1 VRKKSAQSYRHLLSL
16 YATLSQVNQAILR
29 VSDEDA
35 LYRKICRIATE
46 FGHFRFAWIGVA
58 DPNRQELLPVAWS
71 GEGAR
76 YLQEIRI
83 FLHPDKPEGQGPAAR
98 AFHSGKMQVIHD
110 FFNDPRTTPWVAAA
124 RRHGFQSSVGVP
136 IARGGQSIGVLS
148 LYASEKSYFG
158 PPEQRLIREMALDI
172 SFALDYLDNEQK
184 RKEAEAALEN
194 TRHKLTL
201 LLESSLSANK
211 KHDPLEIM
219 REFGRTA
226 LSLTGGL
233 RCSYG
238 LFDQDTLTAERF
250 QETGWEEDPEAA
262 SHFSRLD
269 RTDRTIVRSP
279 LPEEGA
285 VLLRFPVF
293 GLKVRQALGF
303 VEIVVSDNPVSLERD
318 MPFLSTLLVQN
329 AVSLENAFLVQA
341 LSRSESRLR
350 VFQKTFESSTVSL
363 CICDALQPDFPVI
376 FANDQFIRLTGY
388 PRSETIG
395 KNCRF
400 LQGADR
406 EQESRT
412 EIRQAIEAGKSVRT
426 MLRNYRKDGTPFINE
441 LSLFPITDPDGTVTH
456 YLGIQNDVTDT
467 LIHEK
472 NREIAS
478 KVFDMASDG
487 ILITDS
493 ENRIVLVNRAFTE
506 ITGYSQEEVKG
517 KNPRLLSSGRQDTFF
532 YQTMWHELLTNGYWQ
547 GELWNR
553 RKSGE
558 IYPEWLSIST
568 RKDKN
573 GRIENHIGIFH
584 DLTGVKESEERIAF
598 LAYHDPLTGLPNR
611 ILLRDRLEYALR
623 QTSRTGKALGILL
636 LDLDGFKNVND
647 LSGHHVGDL
656 LLMEVSRRMAGAV
669 RTSDSVGRM
678 GGDEFLILF
687 PDLTGLEELSSIM
700 DRLLEQ
706 VRQPYEIE
714 GNSVSLTASGGVTLY
729 PRDNAGID
737 DLIRHA
743 DIAMYSAKNRG
754 KNRIHFYE
762 LSMEQSLRSREPLKQ
777 ELTRALQ
784 NGHLHL
790 LYQPQIDIRTG
801 VLIGAE
807 ALLRWFHPDGI
818 RLPADFLGTIE
829 NDDLSIELG
838 RWVLGEALRQHLQW
852 KQEGQ
857 FFRIGVNI
865 SPRHFGSGMLE
876 QDLKHLVD
884 VRGIEDLSG
893 LELEITENTL
903 VSDLGEVQKTVRA
916 CREMGVHI
924 AFDDFG
930 TGYTSLTM
938 VRTLCPDTLKVDQSF
953 LRSITENPGNRS
965 ILESILKIGQ
975 GFQAAVI
982 MEGVENAREL
992 GLVREIGYHCIQG
1005 YLVSPPLLPSQFSSF
1020 LQTWQTGRRWEN
1032 LENPP

>member
-1 VRKKSAQSYRHLLSL
+1 MRKKSAQSYRHLLSL

-35 LYRKICRIATE
+35 LYRKICHIATE
-46 FGHFRFAWIGVA
+46 FGHFRFVWIGVA
-58 DPNRQELLPVAWS
+58 DPARQELLPVAWS
-71 GEGAR
+71 GDGAR
-76 YLQEIRI
+76 YLREIRI
-83 FLHPDKPEGQGPAAR
+83 FLHPDKPEGRGPAAR
-98 AFHSGKMQVIHD
+98 AFHTGKMQVVHD
-110 FFNDPRTTPWVAAA
+110 FFNDLRTAPWVAAA
-124 RRHGFQSSVGVP
+124 RRHGFQSSIGVP
-136 IARGGQSIGVLS
+136 IARGGQNIGVMS

-184 RKEAEAALEN
+184 RKAAEAALEN
-194 TRHKLTL
+194 TRQKLTL
-201 LLESSLSANK
+201 LLDSSLSTNK

-250 QETGWEEDPEAA
+250 QNTRWEKDPEAA
-262 SHFSRLD
+262 GHFSRLN
-269 RTDRTIVRSP
+269 RTDRTIVRTP

-285 VLLRFPVF
+285 VLLRLPVF
-293 GLKVRQALGF
+293 GFSDHALGF
-303 VEIVVSDNPVSLERD
+303 VELVVSGDQLSLDRD
-318 MPFLSTLLVQN
+318 MPFLSTLLAQN
-329 AVSLENAFLVQA
+329 GVSLENAFLVQA

-350 VFQKTFESSTVSL
+350 VFQKTFESSTASL
-363 CICDALQPDFPVI
+363 CICDALQPDFPII
-376 FANDQFIRLTGY
+376 FANDMFFRLTGY
-388 PRSETIG
+388 SRAETVG

-406 EQESRT
+406 EQKSRT
-412 EIRQAIEAGKSVRT
+412 EIREALKAGKAIRT
-426 MLRNYRKDGTPFINE
+426 LIRNYRMDGTPFMNE

-467 LIHEK
+467 LILEK

-517 KNPRLLSSGRQDTFF
+517 KNPRILSSGRQDAFF
-532 YQTMWHELLTNGYWQ
+532 YQTMWHELLANGYWQ

-558 IYPEWLSIST
+558 LYPEWLSIST

-611 ILLRDRLEYALR
+611 VLLRDRLEYALR
-623 QTSRTGKALGILL
+623 QTTRTGKDLGILL

-706 VRQPYEIE
+706 VRHPFEIE
-714 GNSVSLTASGGVTLY
+714 GHSVTLTASGGVTIY

-762 LSMEQSLRSREPLKQ
+762 LSMEQSLRSRETLKQ

-838 RWVLGEALRQHLQW
+838 RWVLAEALRQHLQW

-865 SPRHFGSGMLE
+865 SPRHFGSGVLE
-876 QDLKHLVD
+876 QDLKNLVD

-992 GLVREIGYHCIQG
+992 RLVREIGYHCIQG

>member
-1 VRKKSAQSYRHLLSL
+1 MKRKSSQSYRHLLSL

-29 VSDEDA
+29 IPDEDA

-46 FGHFRFAWIGVA
+46 FGHFRFVWIGVS
-58 DPNRQELLPVAWS
+58 DPARQTLLPVAWS
-71 GEGAR
+71 GEGSR
-76 YLQEIRI
+76 YLKEIRI
-83 FLHPDKPEGQGPAAR
+83 FLDPDKPEGQGPAAR
-98 AFHSGKMQVIHD
+98 AFHSGKMQVVHD
-110 FFNDPRTTPWVAAA
+110 FFNDSRTSPWVTAA
-124 RRHGFQSSVGVP
+124 RRYGFQSSIGVP
-136 IARGGQSIGVLS
+136 VARGGQNIGVLN

-158 PPEQRLIREMALDI
+158 PQEQRLVREMALDI
-172 SFALDYLDNEQK
+172 SFALDYLDNEK
-184 RKEAEAALEN
+184 RRTLAEEALEN
-194 TRHKLTL
+194 SRQNLTL
-201 LLESSLSANK
+201 LLESSLSANR
-211 KHDPLEIM
+211 KHDPREIM
-219 REFGRTA
+219 REFCRTV
-226 LSLTGGL
+226 LSLTGGIH
-233 RCSYG
+233 CAYG
-238 LFDQDTLTAERF
+238 LFDQDTLTVERF
-250 QETGWEEDPEAA
+250 QATGWEGDRETIA
-262 SHFSRLD
+262 HFSRLN
-269 RTDRTIVRSP
+269 RSDRTITRSV
-279 LPEEGA
+279 LPKDGTC
-285 VLLRFPVF
+285 LLRLPIF
-293 GLKVRQALGF
+293 GLKDHALGF
-303 VEIVVSDNPVSLERD
+303 IEVVIPGNGMSLDRE

-350 VFQKTFESSTVSL
+350 IFQRTFESSTASL

-376 FANDQFIRLTGY
+376 FANDQFYRLTGY
-388 PRSETIG
+388 SRSETIG

-406 EQESRT
+406 EQEPRT
-412 EIRQAIEAGKSVRT
+412 EIRQALEAGKPIRT
-426 MLRNYRKDGTPFINE
+426 VLENYRKDGSPFINE

-467 LIHEK
+467 LTLEK

-487 ILITDS
+487 ILLTDS
-493 ENRIVLVNRAFTE
+493 ENRIILVNRAFTE
-506 ITGYSQEEVKG
+506 ITGYTQEEAEG
-517 KNPRLLSSGRQDTFF
+517 KNPRILASGRQDAFF
-532 YQTMWHELLTNGYWQ
+532 YQAMWHELLTNGYWQ

-573 GRIENHIGIFH
+573 GRIENFIGIFH

-611 ILLRDRLEYALR
+611 ILLRDRLEYAIR
-623 QTSRTGKALGILL
+623 QTTRTNRDLGILL

-647 LSGHHVGDL
+647 LSGHHVGDRL
-656 LLMEVSRRMAGAV
+656 LVEVSRRMSGTV

-687 PDLTGLEELSSIM
+687 PDLTGIDELSSIM

-706 VRQPYEIE
+706 IRRPFEIE
-714 GNSVSLTASGGVTLY
+714 GQSVTMTASGGVTLF
-729 PRDNAGID
+729 PRDHAGID

-762 LSMEQSLRSREPLKQ
+762 LSMEQTLRSRETLKQ
-777 ELTRALQ
+777 ELSRALQ
-784 NGHLHL
+784 NGHLRL
-790 LYQPQIDIRTG
+790 FYQPQIDIQTG
-801 VLIGAE
+801 AILGTE
-807 ALLRWFHPDGI
+807 ALLRWFHSGGI
-818 RLPADFLGTIE
+818 RMPSDFLGAIE

-838 RWVLGEALRQHLQW
+838 RWVLAEALKQHLQW
-852 KQEGQ
+852 KKDGQ

-865 SPRHFGSGMLE
+865 SPRHFGSGTLE
-876 QDLKHLVD
+876 QDLKDLLEAP
-884 VRGIEDLSG
+884 GTEDLSG

-903 VSDLGEVQKTVRA
+903 VSDLGEVQKTVRI
-916 CREMGVHI
+916 CRELGVHI

-930 TGYTSLTM
+930 TGYTSLAM
-938 VRTLCPDTLKVDQSF
+938 VRTLRPDTLKVDQSF
-953 LRSITENPGNRS
+953 LRGTTENPGNRS

-975 GFQAAVI
+975 GFQANVI
-982 MEGVENAREL
+982 MEGVEDPSEL
-992 GLVREIGYHCIQG
+992 RLVRNIGYHYIQG
-1005 YLVSPPLLPSQFSSF
+1005 YLVSRPLLPDQFISF
-1020 LQTWQTGRRWEN
+1020 LQSWQAGRYWDN
-1032 LENPP
+1032 LDDAR